1 MYIVKI
7 DSVLKCFLS
16 LLLDHS
22 LFNLLLHWSM
32 MGNWIFH
39 NQNYFHSMFV
49 SWKSWLSFQLIYY
62 ISETR
67 TYLWCL

>member
-7 DSVLKCFLS
+7 DYVLKCFLS

-32 MGNWIFH
+32 MGNWIFQ

-49 SWKSWLSFQLIYY
+49 SWKSCHCLFNLFTTLLKQGHIY
-62 ISETR
+62 
-67 TYLWCL
+67 